1 LSLRPGRR
9 SDTLPSALSS
19 AVRSMASLAAAV
31 LASAVLAASVAAAA
45 GGRVSCEPLDEVYRQ
60 MQDVDFEQGAANW
73 SCIEP
78 SQSDMDLPC
87 IPVDYLDRDLPLPV
101 CSEPKERMVKQAPYG
116 CCTGNFDNACSKT
129 NCACDASSYPQ
140 QSLVGWQGSPGE
152 ARALLAGKK
161 VVFAGDSTTRRLFYA
176 LCSFLA
182 EVPFWDR
189 HGAIHQTLTCP
200 EVHFRD
206 QLVGESKIALSF
218 FWAPMAQS
226 MGGNLQQYVRGVG
239 PDFFVTSIYHHDR
252 FNLHTPRADFL
263 TKFDLA
269 VGGLQQAAPSANV
282 IVVAPN
288 LVDHLLKEYAD
299 VNQDILALNKE
310 LRETFAGK
318 PQVSVV
324 GTEWMREGPDSV
336 ARDPCIGDTG
346 GPGIHVRYQEGQYL
360 RMRSALW
367 AIARPKRASG
377 GTVMA

>member
-78 SQSDMDLPC
+78 SQSGMDLPC
-87 IPVDYLDRDLPLPV
+87 VPTGDMEGILPLPV
-101 CSEPKERMVKQAPYG
+101 CPEPKKRLVEQAPYG
-116 CCTGNFDNACSKT
+116 CCNGEFDQQCSNT
-129 NCACDASSYPQ
+129 SCACDSTSYPRQ
-140 QSLVGWQGSPGE
+140 KMVGWQGSPGE
-152 ARALLAGKK
+152 ARALMAGKK
-161 VVFAGDSTTRRLFYA
+161 VVFAGDSTTRRLFFA
-176 LCSFLA
+176 FCTFLG

-189 HGAIHQTLTCP
+189 TGHTTLTCP
-200 EVHFRD
+200 V
-206 QLVGESKIALSF
+206 VGESDITLSF
-218 FWAPMAQS
+218 FWAPLAQN
-226 MGGNLQQYVRGVG
+226 MDGKLQQYVRGVG
-239 PDFFVTSIYHHDR
+239 PDFIVTSIYHHDR
-252 FNLHTPRADFL
+252 LTLHSPRADFL

-269 VGGLQQAAPSANV
+269 VGGLQQAAPAANV

-288 LVDHLLKEYAD
+288 LLSHLQKAYPE
-299 VNQDILALNKE
+299 VNQDVLALNEE
-310 LRETFAGK
+310 LREMFAGK

-324 GTEWMREGPDSV
+324 GTEWMRKGPDSV
-336 ARDPCIGDTG
+336 ARDPCIGDTDG
-346 GPGIHVRYQEGQYL
+346 QAIHVRYQEGQYL
-360 RMRSALW
+360 RVRSALR
-367 AIARPKRASG
+367 AITRPMRTSV